1 MVRKKA
7 NRPFGLIFKYLRE
20 FSKFWFEYISVFI
33 GTTLA
38 ITFVIIPLLESIS
51 GLIMRLSGIPYVS
64 YNNLGNLIQNHFLG
78 VLGLL
83 IKYLPSFKNV
93 KYPLSQQEISL
104 KVFDSIQTIIAM
116 YAPHKLIIFIPK
128 VWENILDL
136 EKTKNELKE
145 IFPKGTLPQ
154 IEISSDFS
162 SLYLAGLI
170 KLSLKNYYNID
181 D

>member
-1 MVRKKA
+1 MII
-7 NRPFGLIFKYLRE
+7 NQTIFKG
-20 FSKFWFEYISVFI
+20 SNN
-33 GTTLA
+33 
-38 ITFVIIPLLESIS
+38 IS
-51 GLIMRLSGIPYVS
+51 GE
-64 YNNLGNLIQNHFLG
+64 
-78 VLGLL
+78 

-136 EKTKNELKE
+136 EKIKNELKE

-154 IEISSDFS
+154 IKISSDFS

-170 KLSLKNYYNID
+170 KLSLKNY
-181 D
+181 